1 VGGHQAGIDSIET
14 GMRLLT
20 ALAERRTPQML
31 KTLAADA
38 GMPPAKAH
46 RYMVSFVRA
55 GYVDREPLSGLYRLG
70 PASLQLGLT
79 ALGGTDAL
87 KLATQAMCE
96 LRDELNQTMAM
107 IVWGNRG
114 ATIVRIE
121 EVSQPVSINSRAG
134 TVLPLLASASGQV
147 FAAFLPA
154 QMVTPMLAAEV
165 ATNRKMDDPR
175 LVTSIDKANLIL
187 KEVRRRGIGRVTGE
201 TTPGIHA
208 LAVPVFDY
216 RRQPVVALAAMGLG
230 GQFDSKWN
238 GPIAQRLKEAAR
250 TLSSRLGFEDE
261 SRRNTLKV
269 VAKLHRLENPRI
281 SQTISAATRDR
292 R

>member
-1 VGGHQAGIDSIET
+1 VGEHQAGIDSIET

-20 ALAERRTPQML
+20 ALAERRRPQML

-55 GYVDREPLSGLYRLG
+55 GYVDREPESGLYRLG
-70 PASLQLGLT
+70 PASLQLGL
-79 ALGGTDAL
+79 ASLGSTDAL
-87 KLATQAMCE
+87 DLGTQAICE

-107 IVWGNRG
+107 MVWGNRG

-121 EVSQPVSINSRAG
+121 EVSQPVTINSRPG

-147 FAAFLPA
+147 FAAFLPQ
-154 QMVTPMLAAEV
+154 QMIARMLTAEV
-165 ATNRKMDDPR
+165 TVNRTMDDPR
-175 LVTSIDKANLIL
+175 LVTSMDKAKVIIAD
-187 KEVRRRGIGRVTGE
+187 VRRRGIGRVTGE

-216 RRQPVVALAAMGLG
+216 RRQPVLALAGMGLG
-230 GQFDSKWN
+230 GHFDSRWN
-238 GPIAQRLKEAAR
+238 GPIAQRLKEMAKL
-250 TLSSRLGFEDE
+250 LSARLGYEDD
-261 SRRNTLKV
+261 TPKAVLKV
-269 VAKLHRLENPRI
+269 VR
-281 SQTISAATRDR
+281 
-292 R
+292 

>member
-1 VGGHQAGIDSIET
+1 MGEHQAGIDSIET

-20 ALAERRTPQML
+20 ALAERRRPQML

-55 GYVDREPLSGLYRLG
+55 GYVDREPESGLYRLG
-70 PASLQLGLT
+70 PTSLQLGLA

-87 KLATQAMCE
+87 ELGTQTICG

-107 IVWGNRG
+107 MVWGNLG

-121 EVSQPVSINSRAG
+121 EVSQPVTINSRPG

-147 FAAFLPA
+147 FAAFLPE
-154 QMVTPMLAAEV
+154 QMIAPMLAAEV
-165 ATNRKMDDPR
+165 TANRKMDDPR
-175 LVTSIDKANLIL
+175 LVTSMEKAKLIIAD
-187 KEVRRRGIGRVTGE
+187 VRRRGIGKVTGE

-216 RRQPVVALAAMGLG
+216 RRQPVLALAAMGLG
-230 GQFDSKWN
+230 GRFDSRWN
-238 GPIAQRLKEAAR
+238 GAIAQRLKEAAR
-250 TLSSRLGFEDE
+250 MLSSRLGYEGE
-261 SRRNTLKV
+261 ASKAVLKLV
-269 VAKLHRLENPRI
+269 K
-281 SQTISAATRDR
+281 
-292 R
+292 

>member
-1 VGGHQAGIDSIET
+1 MAEHQAGIDSIET

-55 GYVDREPLSGLYRLG
+55 GYVDREPVSGLYRLG
-70 PASLQLGLT
+70 PASLHLGLA

-87 KLATQAMCE
+87 ELGLQAIRE
-96 LRDELNQTMAM
+96 LRNELNQTMAM

-121 EVSQPVSINSRAG
+121 EVSQPVTINSRTG
-134 TVLPLLASASGQV
+134 TVLPLLASSSGQV
-147 FAAFLPA
+147 FAAFLPS
-154 QMVTPMLAAEV
+154 QMIAPLLAAEV
-165 ATNRKMDDPR
+165 AANRKMDDPR
-175 LVTSIDKANLIL
+175 LVTSMDKAKLIIA
-187 KEVRRRGIGRVTGE
+187 EVRRRGIGRVTGE

-208 LAVPVFDY
+208 LAVPIFDY
-216 RRQPVVALAAMGLG
+216 SRQPVLALAGMGLG
-230 GQFDSKWN
+230 GHFDSRWN
-238 GPIAQRLKEAAR
+238 GSIAQRLKEAAR
-250 TLSSRLGFEDE
+250 ALSSRLGYEE
-261 SRRNTLKV
+261 ETRRDVLKLV
-269 VAKLHRLENPRI
+269 K
-281 SQTISAATRDR
+281 
-292 R
+292 

>member
-1 VGGHQAGIDSIET
+1 MVGGNQAGIDSIET
-14 GMRLLT
+14 GMRLLG

-46 RYMVSFVRA
+46 RYMVSFVRT
-55 GYVDREPLSGLYRLG
+55 GYVDREPVSGLYRLG
-70 PASLQLGLT
+70 PASLHLGLA

-87 KLATQAMCE
+87 ELGMQAICQ
-96 LRDELNQTMAM
+96 LRDEINQTMAV
-107 IVWGNRG
+107 IVWGNHG

-121 EVSQPVSINSRAG
+121 EVSQPVTINSRAG

-154 QMVTPMLAAEV
+154 RMITPLLAAEI
-165 ATNRKMDDPR
+165 AANQKMDDPR
-175 LVTSIDKANLIL
+175 LVTSIGKAKLIIA
-187 KEVRRRGIGRVTGE
+187 EVRRRGIGRVTGE

-208 LAVPVFDY
+208 LAVPIFDY
-216 RRQPVVALAAMGLG
+216 RGRPVLALAGMGLADR
-230 GQFDSKWN
+230 FDSRWN

-250 TLSSRLGFEDE
+250 ALSSRLGYEGE
-261 SRRNTLKV
+261 ASRAVLKIV
-269 VAKLHRLENPRI
+269 K
-281 SQTISAATRDR
+281 
-292 R
+292 